1 METIPGSGNWKLTI
15 RREAAG
21 ITILRA
27 ATCDARARL
36 PETLYGLPVTA
47 LGDHALSPTAAS
59 AEGEDLLVTCGTGT
73 DPGTWS
79 NRDLEDL
86 TLPRSL
92 ERVGDYALMN
102 CGGLRTLRLH
112 DGIGQWG
119 GGVLM
124 NCRRL
129 AAFHL
134 TRVGEQGDTLAWFAD
149 ELPWELDVTV
159 EETDGTVFRLLFPEY
174 REVYEENCPAHHFDY
189 NIFGAGY
196 PYHHSFRRKRLDLR
210 TYDGLWSGFLGMEHD
225 EDCAVRLAFWRL
237 RYPVELTPRAEG
249 QYLSYLRAHAG
260 EAAVWLVGE
269 RDMPGLAFLLRTA
282 EPDREALSAACAL
295 ARESG
300 VSEALAL
307 LLEQQRDAAPR
318 GQDKTFDL

>member
-1 METIPGSGNWKLTI
+1 M
-15 RREAAG
+15 
-21 ITILRA
+21 
-27 ATCDARARL
+27 
-36 PETLYGLPVTA
+36 
-47 LGDHALSPTAAS
+47 
-59 AEGEDLLVTCGTGT
+59 TCGAGT

-92 ERVGDYALMN
+92 EKVGDYALMN

-210 TYDGLWSGFLGMEHD
+210 TYDELWSGFLGMEHD

-318 GQDKTFDL
+318 GLDKTFDL

>member
-59 AEGEDLLVTCGTGT
+59 AEGEDLLVTCGAGT

-92 ERVGDYALMN
+92 EKVGDYALMN

-210 TYDGLWSGFLGMEHD
+210 TYDELWSGFLGMEHD

-249 QYLSYLRAHAG
+249 QYRRGGSLAGGRAGHAG
-260 EAAVWLVGE
+260 AGVSAEDGGAGPGGPVRRLRLGEGE
-269 RDMPGLAFLLRTA
+269 RGLRGPGPAAGTA
-282 EPDREALSAACAL
+282 AGCGPPGA
-295 ARESG
+295 
-300 VSEALAL
+300 
-307 LLEQQRDAAPR
+307 
-318 GQDKTFDL
+318 GQDF

>member
-1 METIPGSGNWKLTI
+1 METISGSGNWRLTI
-15 RREAAG
+15 RRESAG
-21 ITILRA
+21 VTILRA

-59 AEGEDLLVTCGTGT
+59 VEGEDLLVTCGAGT

-86 TLPRSL
+86 TLPRPL

-129 AAFHL
+129 ATFHL
-134 TRVGEQGDTLAWFAD
+134 TRVGEQGDTLAYFAD
-149 ELPWELDVTV
+149 ELPWELDVTGRSMRR
-159 EETDGTVFRLLFPEY
+159 TARPTTLITTSSAPGTPITTPSAGRSWICG
-174 REVYEENCPAHHFDY
+174 RMTSC
-189 NIFGAGY
+189 GA
-196 PYHHSFRRKRLDLR
+196 
-210 TYDGLWSGFLGMEHD
+210 
-225 EDCAVRLAFWRL
+225 AFWAWS
-237 RYPVELTPRAEG
+237 TT
-249 QYLSYLRAHAG
+249 
-260 EAAVWLVGE
+260 
-269 RDMPGLAFLLRTA
+269 RTA
-282 EPDREALSAACAL
+282 RCGWP
-295 ARESG
+295 SG
-300 VSEALAL
+300 GCGIRRS
-307 LLEQQRDAAPR
+307 
-318 GQDKTFDL
+318 

>member
-59 AEGEDLLVTCGTGT
+59 AEGEDLLVTCGAGT

-92 ERVGDYALMN
+92 EKVGDYALMN

-159 EETDGTVFRLLFPEY
+159 EETDGTVFRLL
-174 REVYEENCPAHHFDY
+174 RST
-189 NIFGAGY
+189 GR
-196 PYHHSFRRKRLDLR
+196 SMR
-210 TYDGLWSGFLGMEHD
+210 
-225 EDCAVRLAFWRL
+225 
-237 RYPVELTPRAEG
+237 
-249 QYLSYLRAHAG
+249 
-260 EAAVWLVGE
+260 
-269 RDMPGLAFLLRTA
+269 RTA
-282 EPDREALSAACAL
+282 RPITLITTSSAPDIPITTPSAGSGWTCGRMTSCGAVFWAWSTMRTARCGWPSGGCAT
-295 ARESG
+295 RWS
-300 VSEALAL
+300 
-307 LLEQQRDAAPR
+307 
-318 GQDKTFDL
+318 

>member
-174 REVYEENCPAHHFDY
+174 REV
-189 NIFGAGY
+189 
-196 PYHHSFRRKRLDLR
+196 
-210 TYDGLWSGFLGMEHD
+210 
-225 EDCAVRLAFWRL
+225 
-237 RYPVELTPRAEG
+237 
-249 QYLSYLRAHAG
+249 
-260 EAAVWLVGE
+260 
-269 RDMPGLAFLLRTA
+269 
-282 EPDREALSAACAL
+282 
-295 ARESG
+295 
-300 VSEALAL
+300 
-307 LLEQQRDAAPR
+307 
-318 GQDKTFDL
+318 